1 MNKIGNFFKRY
12 EWLGPFLVMTVIIFA
27 YLYDQVINHSMLI
40 FNDTPFHFG
49 RFWEVHQQ
57 IATGKISYF
66 QSNFSF
72 NQSGR
77 IINAVYG
84 PLFALIM
91 GSLTFIFTTWFRFQI
106 GTSILLIYLAGFGFY
121 KMAKETEQV
130 SLPFL
135 NLGLFIFLELGY
147 IPAWI
152 QGQSMMA
159 GGGAI
164 VPWVLRYGIR
174 MIKLKKDQIN
184 VIGLAVSMAIAAQTH
199 NLTVAM
205 LILALTPAFIV
216 AFVKSNEK
224 KKLFRD
230 VIFSVIIFLFL
241 SANIIG
247 ALLVLKTN
255 NIAMPVPI
263 DLKGIALNITP
274 NLVQR
279 NHITP
284 LMLIVLII
292 TAGLAIINFNKNK
305 LNFWLGLGGASF
317 FFLSTKAFPWGITE
331 RLLPFLKTSFQ
342 SPSRLTVIAYP
353 LLLVSL
359 SISLSSIAKRKNL
372 RNIILK
378 WGITGLAVIASISAL
393 FDFQAYLHS
402 NTLAY
407 LDNNVVVLYNWVYK
421 VPKSRT
427 IIREDMMSR
436 NQGKL
441 FQDLA
446 NSEPDYLPITK
457 KIDSGQI
464 VNIYGQ
470 KVVKNTDNFV
480 RKVNKDGSLSLIWKQ
495 KKAGKKL
502 LPIVMYK
509 QSTLFLNRK
518 KDRYKF
524 ESVAIPV
531 VQARKGMNIAT
542 LKFNSPIWFIILLWI
557 SIISWIALIIYKG
570 WMFCSKKRK
579 FLQ

>member
-159 GGGAI
+159 WGGAI

-263 DLKGIALNITP
+263 DLKGIALN
-274 NLVQR
+274 
-279 NHITP
+279 
-284 LMLIVLII
+284 
-292 TAGLAIINFNKNK
+292 
-305 LNFWLGLGGASF
+305 
-317 FFLSTKAFPWGITE
+317 
-331 RLLPFLKTSFQ
+331 
-342 SPSRLTVIAYP
+342 
-353 LLLVSL
+353 
-359 SISLSSIAKRKNL
+359 
-372 RNIILK
+372 
-378 WGITGLAVIASISAL
+378 
-393 FDFQAYLHS
+393 
-402 NTLAY
+402 
-407 LDNNVVVLYNWVYK
+407 NN
-421 VPKSRT
+421 S
-427 IIREDMMSR
+427 
-436 NQGKL
+436 
-441 FQDLA
+441 
-446 NSEPDYLPITK
+446 
-457 KIDSGQI
+457 
-464 VNIYGQ
+464 
-470 KVVKNTDNFV
+470 
-480 RKVNKDGSLSLIWKQ
+480 
-495 KKAGKKL
+495 
-502 LPIVMYK
+502 
-509 QSTLFLNRK
+509 
-518 KDRYKF
+518 
-524 ESVAIPV
+524 
-531 VQARKGMNIAT
+531 
-542 LKFNSPIWFIILLWI
+542 
-557 SIISWIALIIYKG
+557 
-570 WMFCSKKRK
+570 
-579 FLQ
+579 